1 MAAVSKRICFEIMK
15 VIFKDLR
22 YDRIFSSFVY
32 QCRGWQ
38 MLNDA
43 EISSVE
49 HWCAAKLACSAL
61 HFSSGYCILKRSFYN
76 V

>member
-32 QCRGWQ
+32 TN

-43 EISSVE
+43 EISSFE

-61 HFSSGYCILKRSFYN
+61 QFSSGYCILKRSLYN